1 MTKRWLAISVAAVLL
16 LMACSVSDLTSQFT
30 GSAPQPPALVT
41 YDDAAAPFTIQYPD
55 GWKIREESDTVFFQA
70 PDQSAAIQVT
80 FYEYPEGAPKGVTAQ
95 DVFERFTQIF
105 AQNTGLKIMRQ
116 SANADGSISADI
128 EFKDPA
134 TGKPL
139 QGFLRVALAQNRQY
153 HFTVIFAANQDQFAR
168 LQATGAAAI
177 NSFQER

>member
-1 MTKRWLAISVAAVLL
+1 MLKRLLAICVAAALL
-16 LMACSVSDLTSQFT
+16 LMACSVQFP
-30 GSAPQPPALVT
+30 GSEPQPSALVT
-41 YDDAAAPFTIQYPD
+41 FDDAAAPFTIQYPD

-105 AQNTGLKIMRQ
+105 SQNTGLKIMRQ
-116 SANADGSISADI
+116 STNVDGSITADI

-153 HFTVIFAANQDQFAR
+153 HFTVMFAASQDQFAR
-168 LQATGAAAI
+168 LKATGAAVVE
-177 NSFQER
+177 SFRER

>member
-1 MTKRWLAISVAAVLL
+1 MMKRLFAIHVSAALL
-16 LMACSVSDLTSQFT
+16 LMACNVSDLTSQFT
-30 GSAPQPPALVT
+30 GREPQQLGLVT
-41 YDDAAAPFTIQYPD
+41 FDDAAAPFTIQYPD

-70 PDQSAAIQVT
+70 PDQSAGIQVT
-80 FYEYPEGAPKGVTAQ
+80 FYEYPEGAPKGVTAK

-105 AQNTGLKIMRQ
+105 AQNTGLKIIRQ
-116 SANADGSISADI
+116 STNPDGSITADI

-153 HFTVIFAANQDQFAR
+153 HFTVMFVANQDQFAR
-168 LQATGAAAI
+168 LQTTGMAAI